1 MIHKEHNLI
10 EAFGFAISGIKTAI
24 MLNRNFKIHL
34 IFAVLVIISC
44 FVLGLTNSE
53 IAIIIMVISLVL
65 GVEMI
70 NTAIEEV
77 VDLVTKDYREEAK
90 YAKDVSAGMVLIVA
104 IGSFVVG
111 LYIFLPHVI
120 TFLK

>member
-53 IAIIIMVISLVL
+53 IAIIIMVISLAL

-111 LYIFLPHVI
+111 LYIFLPHVL

>member
-53 IAIIIMVISLVL
+53 IAIIIF
-65 GVEMI
+65 
-70 NTAIEEV
+70 
-77 VDLVTKDYREEAK
+77 
-90 YAKDVSAGMVLIVA
+90 
-104 IGSFVVG
+104 FVK
-111 LYIFLPHVI
+111 LPP
-120 TFLK
+120 T

>member
-10 EAFGFAISGIKTAI
+10 ETFGFAISGIKTAI

-44 FVLGLTNSE
+44 FVLGLINS
-53 IAIIIMVISLVL
+53 
-65 GVEMI
+65 
-70 NTAIEEV
+70 AIEEV

-111 LYIFLPHVI
+111 LYIFLPHVL

>member
-10 EAFGFAISGIKTAI
+10 ETFGFAVSGIKTAV

-34 IFAVLVIISC
+34 IFAVLVIIAC
-44 FVLGLTNSE
+44 FVLGLSNSE

-65 GVEMI
+65 GAEMI

-111 LYIFLPHVI
+111 LYIFLPHI
-120 TFLK
+120 LTFLK

>member
-53 IAIIIMVISLVL
+53 IAIIIMVVSLVL

-111 LYIFLPHVI
+111 LYIFLPHVL